1 MARHIRDR
9 FHVVHIRAGTTM
21 VIESMHAQSQTAC
34 QRATSE
40 VTDASIKNVPYLT
53 CFACI
58 ALSARFE
65 RTK

>member
-1 MARHIRDR
+1 MTRHIRDR

-21 VIESMHAQSQTAC
+21 VIESMHAQSRTMC
-34 QRATSE
+34 QRTTLE

-58 ALSARFE
+58 VLSARFE
-65 RTK
+65 RAE